1 MIGKYMCAVF
11 LLCFLCKTE
20 GFLLDGQTDSS
31 GGLTENHFIT
41 LMKLLVEEKEQR
53 HTLELAVTQ
62 LHSDFQSLHKNYS
75 DLENNCST
83 IFEQYSRLKNETEL
97 QQIKLDEINQN
108 IAIKKIFQAQIMR
121 YVSDL
126 SSNMS
131 KFQKE
136 VDDLAQLKNVNQLK
150 DVTSLQ
156 SVMKTLQQGLLQVNI
171 TQQARG
177 QDFLALYN
185 MTLYLRSLSEA
196 QAHRITGLSLQL
208 DKNQQQIANVS
219 NAVSMTGCVD
229 AEKIHSAES
238 VILFSDIKTII
249 GIFDV
254 ASFKTNGT
262 FRCPSAGL
270 YLITVTVTSGTFNAH
285 YYVYINSKKEFNGF
299 VSKHSPTDYTDI
311 GNFEHPGTIIF
322 TARLEVNDI
331 MYVQA
336 GKIMSISIWNSC
348 LSITKI
354 K

>member
-1 MIGKYMCAVF
+1 MTGKYICVV
-11 LLCFLCKTE
+11 LVLCFLCKTE
-20 GFLLDGQTDSS
+20 GFLLDGQTESS

-75 DLENNCST
+75 DLENNRST

-108 IAIKKIFQAQIMR
+108 IAIEKIFQAQIMR

-126 SSNMS
+126 TSNMS

-196 QAHRITGLSLQL
+196 QGMLR
-208 DKNQQQIANVS
+208 
-219 NAVSMTGCVD
+219 VD
-229 AEKIHSAES
+229 ACKIC
-238 VILFSDIKTII
+238 
-249 GIFDV
+249 IF
-254 ASFKTNGT
+254 
-262 FRCPSAGL
+262 
-270 YLITVTVTSGTFNAH
+270 
-285 YYVYINSKKEFNGF
+285 
-299 VSKHSPTDYTDI
+299 
-311 GNFEHPGTIIF
+311 
-322 TARLEVNDI
+322 
-331 MYVQA
+331 
-336 GKIMSISIWNSC
+336 KI
-348 LSITKI
+348 
-354 K
+354 